1 MRRTNLLLPSARSR
15 ASGTRVR
22 RRSILILVAILTGVL
37 LGVAAFAVDFG
48 RMYLDRAQVHV
59 SADAAALAGA
69 ERLLHLAP
77 TRAADSA
84 VRYGQLNL
92 VENATPTIGGADV
105 VPGRWDF
112 TSRTFTA
119 TGSWTSPSTN
129 AVRATSRFT
138 AQYLFGRIYGFNT
151 KLRSA
156 TSVAA
161 VGYAS
166 RTPCVRPMVVPYQAL
181 LDMLF
186 PPAGSQSSATHPSLD
201 TADVRRLAQL
211 TVANEITL
219 AGKGNG
225 PLGSGTFGGVRLPPI
240 QYADGGAGSPWN
252 NSSNNWE
259 YGLGVTCDSL
269 AQRVESYGGRPTIGV
284 GDQLAEDNGVATSAQ
299 SAGVERLCNNEGGGT
314 VPASPKNNASFRCV
328 NPVPVK
334 VAVSEALVGGRFV
347 VKFIGVFAVTGYTKN
362 TGIRGY
368 FSSVGSTGTFSG
380 TPSPVKA
387 IALVQ

>member
-1 MRRTNLLLPSARSR
+1 MKRTSLWYLPAHSR
-15 ASGTRVR
+15 ESVTR
-22 RRSILILVAILTGVL
+22 RRRGSILILVASLLVVL
-37 LGVAAFAVDFG
+37 LGVVAFAVDFG

-69 ERLLHLAP
+69 DRLLRLAP
-77 TRAADSA
+77 TRGADSA
-84 VRYGQLNL
+84 IRYGQLNL
-92 VENATPTIGGADV
+92 VENVAPTIGSADV

-112 TSRTFTA
+112 SRRTFTA
-119 TGSWTSPSTN
+119 TGSWTAANTN
-129 AVRATSRFT
+129 AVRATSRYT
-138 AQYLFGRIYGFNT
+138 AHYLFGRIYGFET

-156 TSVAA
+156 TSIAA

-166 RTPCVRPMVVPYQAL
+166 RTPCVRPMVVPYQAM

-186 PPAGSQSSATHPSLD
+186 PPAGSQTSATHPSLD
-201 TADVRRLAQL
+201 TTDVRRLAQL
-211 TVANEITL
+211 TIANEITL

-240 QYADGGAGSPWN
+240 QYADGSGGNPWN
-252 NSSNNWE
+252 NASNNWE

-269 AQRVESYGGRPTIGV
+269 AQRIAAYGGRPTIGV
-284 GDQLAEDNGVATSAQ
+284 GDQLAEDNGVTTSAQ
-299 SAGVERLCNNEGGGT
+299 SAGIERLCNNEGGGT
-314 VPASPKNNASFRCV
+314 VPATPKNNATFSCV

-334 VAVSEALVGGRFV
+334 VAVSEALVSGRFT

-368 FSSVGSTGTFSG
+368 FSSIASTGAFSG